1 MPARLGRSLRV
12 TSDERI
18 TAPGSRRVW
27 RPGLRFVL
35 TRADTIFGSRV
46 LRTFLNG
53 VPGTGEQRSLARTAG
68 KLLRHAL
75 LAAMAATIAAGVW
88 LLFEA
93 MDSITVVVFIVAAG
107 VLLTVL
113 LRRAVLP
120 VVLGVFYLAWTLGV
134 LCVQTVRIPAS
145 ITIDGDT
152 IHVGRRRFELARLRE
167 ISLTP
172 PSYLPHARR
181 FTLRTSRG
189 RRLRWNL
196 GTSEPGMI
204 SEARTDATARVSTRL
219 V

>member
-1 MPARLGRSLRV
+1 MLDDGNALDGNLPQ
-12 TSDERI
+12 
-18 TAPGSRRVW
+18 
-27 RPGLRFVL
+27 
-35 TRADTIFGSRV
+35 
-46 LRTFLNG
+46 
-53 VPGTGEQRSLARTAG
+53 PGTGVPTNPLTWVIERRLILARTAG